1 MAVRTPLYYNS
12 GNLQELTST
21 QITEIKTRM
30 FNLFIDNPSVTLSTT
45 GSEGNLGTISDTRLQ
60 AGAAATSISA
70 FPEEATTEEPS
81 IVNVNYARISQT
93 IASDSEPSNLN
104 NVQYPLY
111 YTVTGEL
118 RSMTLQ
124 DMYDTF
130 AFDTVDNLISGGE
143 VYTIATTDTISNYT
157 VVTNSVV
164 GITRNYDVTNDG
176 SGAYTFSGD
185 ISGSNPTVNATIGD
199 TLVFVLNASGHPF
212 WLKTVNS
219 TGTGNAI
226 TTGTTNNGS
235 DVATITWDTTGYS
248 AGTYYYNCQFHS
260 LMNGQIVLVNPP
272 ATAVFT
278 DTRAD
283 TSQYTSGSIEE
294 TLDQPIT
301 IQNYYLHKRN
311 ATTTSYT
318 VPAKITATGDIETP
332 SSATFDTL
340 LQNVIRYTAQSVTN
354 YSIRFG
360 YNLTNGNNCGT
371 AMTDTRLNGSGDY
384 QTLQVGG
391 DDYRAQEF
399 PNGSEITINTYNL
412 TARKE

>member
-30 FNLFIDNPSVTLSTT
+30 FNLFIDNPSVSLSYV
-45 GSEGNLGTISDTRLQ
+45 GSGGNLGTISDTRLQ

-70 FPEEATTEEPS
+70 FPDEATTDEPS
-81 IVNVNYARISQT
+81 IVNVNYDRISQT
-93 IASDSEPSNLN
+93 IATDNEPSNLN
-104 NVQYPLY
+104 NVEYPLY

-130 AFDTVDNLISGGE
+130 SFDTVDNLISGGE

-157 VVTNSVV
+157 AVS
-164 GITRNYDVTNDG
+164 
-176 SGAYTFSGD
+176 
-185 ISGSNPTVNATIGD
+185 ATPI
-199 TLVFVLNASGHPF
+199 
-212 WLKTVNS
+212 
-219 TGTGNAI
+219 
-226 TTGTTNNGS
+226 
-235 DVATITWDTTGYS
+235 
-248 AGTYYYNCQFHS
+248 
-260 LMNGQIVLVNPP
+260 
-272 ATAVFT
+272 FT

-318 VPAKITATGDIETP
+318 VPVKITATGDIETP

-354 YSIRFG
+354 YRIRFG

-384 QTLQVGG
+384 QTLEVGG